1 MDVAGAIWRA
11 GRAVF
16 NRTPELKHAVKNVL
30 LGFIASPAAQRRAY
44 RRWRARTYPA
54 VAPGTVTAGPL
65 IEIHTDGPPS
75 EALRASL
82 RAQSYGRWTT
92 EPALDAE
99 LVAWPRTASDT
110 LWPNALERFVRA
122 FADDPAVDLAYADEE
137 TRTHDLPLLKPDYN
151 PELADAADYLGLL
164 VARRA
169 LAEATESS
177 ARHERALALAGRA
190 ATIRHIPEI
199 LSSSDLAGSAAPVR
213 PALQGRPK
221 VSIVIPSKNALD
233 VVRRCIDSIYARSTY
248 DDFEVVLVDTGSD
261 DPAVR
266 AYYAEVAARHPS
278 FRVVEFPEQPF
289 SYARSCNAGADA
301 ATGEILVML
310 NNDTEVLTPD
320 WIERLAAEAQ
330 RPDVGAV
337 GPLLL
342 FPDGTTI
349 QHAGIALGVG
359 YIAAN
364 VFSGLP
370 ADGALTPSQA
380 LMVRNRREC
389 LAVTGACLVVRT
401 ESYRAVGGFDPLLRI
416 TFNDVDL
423 CLRLRERGWRSL
435 YTPDVRLLHHESVS
449 VAKLVRGQRD
459 WDEVHAAAALM
470 RERWQHLIDAD
481 PLINPHVGRNDT
493 RYRHR
498 G

>member
-177 ARHERALALAGRA
+177 
-190 ATIRHIPEI
+190 
-199 LSSSDLAGSAAPVR
+199 
-213 PALQGRPK
+213 
-221 VSIVIPSKNALD
+221 
-233 VVRRCIDSIYARSTY
+233 
-248 DDFEVVLVDTGSD
+248 
-261 DPAVR
+261 
-266 AYYAEVAARHPS
+266 ARHPS